1 MEHARGGACEEHS
14 MMSMK
19 KRKST
24 ACRVKVRKD
33 QHDDNDRGMR
43 KMRKMRACIM
53 QKDKE
58 HKEHAS

>member
-1 MEHARGGACEEHS
+1 VEHARGGACEEHS

-24 ACRVKVRKD
+24 CRVKVRKD